1 MSQKLE
7 QLPAKFAHTCH
18 VLLSIWVPHVHRN
31 CFFSTNCKRSC
42 GSQWFCLLNQTCVL
56 ALLEFQ
62 LSWCSHLFRNE
73 CLHSCKISLNF
84 FFVVVVDT
92 QAETCWTG
100 DLLPHVWACGMSCLP
115 RVFLTAICYK
125 NELTSLSVAGPF
137 SAAWRVCICH
147 WPLIDGLST
156 PLFLKFI
163 FLLWNRDVCGIKWA
177 SLALLF
183 SSKFGR
189 AAIRAK
195 WIYLGIL
202 RYNRI

>member
-1 MSQKLE
+1 MV
-7 QLPAKFAHTCH
+7 LPVESDLCSCPAGISIIL
-18 VLLSIWVPHVHRN
+18 VLPFV
-31 CFFSTNCKRSC
+31 
-42 GSQWFCLLNQTCVL
+42 SQWMSPLMQDL
-56 ALLEFQ
+56 
-62 LSWCSHLFRNE
+62 
-73 CLHSCKISLNF
+73 SLNF
-84 FFVVVVDT
+84 FFFFVDT

-125 NELTSLSVAGPF
+125 NELTSLSVAGPSF
-137 SAAWRVCICH
+137 SAAWRVCVCH
-147 WPLIDGLST
+147 WPLMDGLST

-189 AAIRAK
+189 AAIGAK